1 MGIKLLLAMTQPP
14 PAPPIRFGMG
24 CVCGFHNFLR
34 RSRRTGEMAAFEGN
48 SFFHRLVDVLCL
60 LLWFRNL
67 VFSIMTLESVVIAR
81 GGVCQDAKE
90 D

>member
-1 MGIKLLLAMTQPP
+1 
-14 PAPPIRFGMG
+14 
-24 CVCGFHNFLR
+24 
-34 RSRRTGEMAAFEGN
+34 MAAFEGN